1 MKTIIRNGE
10 IIDPANR
17 INREKFDLLIIDG
30 KIANI
35 DKNISVKDA
44 DTIDASGLVIVPGL
58 IDMHVHLRE
67 PGQEHKETI
76 KTGTRSALKGGFTS
90 IMAMANTK
98 PVIDSVQV
106 LRDVLARVSDQAV
119 VNVFQACSVTV
130 GMLGEMLVDVDD
142 LVVNGASALSDD
154 GKPVMNSQIMGNALI
169 ACKKHNIPLISH
181 CEWIDKEYEGWIINK
196 GEVSEKLG
204 IIGIPNL
211 AEERMVERDIK
222 LADETDSHIHIAH
235 VSTAGSVE
243 LIRQAK
249 KRGVKVT
256 AEATPHHFTL
266 TDSAVEKY
274 GANAKMNPP
283 LRSKAD
289 VSAVI
294 EGLKDGTIDVIATD
308 HAPHAEY
315 EKAKGLKDA
324 PFGIVGL
331 ETCLSLVITELVNKG
346 HLSLYEAIEKMTI
359 NPAKI
364 LNIKKGT
371 LSIGED
377 ADITIIDL
385 DKEWTVDPSRFESK
399 GRNTP
404 FIDRK
409 LRGLPAITIV
419 KGKEYRFSLSYC

>member
-1 MKTIIRNGE
+1 MKILIRNGE
-10 IIDPANR
+10 LIDPANK
-17 INREKFDLLIIDG
+17 INRERLDLLVIDG
-30 KIANI
+30 KIADINE
-35 DKNISVKDA
+35 NISVKDA
-44 DTIDASGLVIVPGL
+44 DIINADGLIVVPGL

-67 PGQEHKETI
+67 PGQEYKETI
-76 KTGTRSALKGGFTS
+76 KTGTKSALKGGFTS
-90 IMAMANTK
+90 IMTMANTN

-106 LRDVLARVSDQAV
+106 LKDLLARINDQAV
-119 VNVFQACSVTV
+119 VNIFPASSITIRMQ
-130 GMLGEMLVDVDD
+130 GEMLVDVDD
-142 LVVNGASALSDD
+142 LVVNGVVALSDD
-154 GKPVMNSQIMGNALI
+154 GKPVMNSQIMKNALI
-169 ACKKHNIPLISH
+169 ACKRHNIPIISH
-181 CEWIDKEYEGWIINK
+181 CEWIDKEYDGWVMNK
-196 GEVSEKLG
+196 GEMSKKLG
-204 IIGIPNL
+204 IIGIPNS
-211 AEERMVERDIK
+211 AEEKMVERDIN
-222 LADETDSHIHIAH
+222 LAEETDSHIHIAH
-235 VSTAGSVE
+235 VSTAGTVE

-266 TDSAVEKY
+266 TDETVEKY

-283 LRSKAD
+283 LRSKDD

-294 EGLKDGTIDVIATD
+294 EGLKDHTIDVIATD

-364 LNIKKGT
+364 LNLKKGT
-371 LSIGED
+371 LSVGAD
-377 ADITIIDL
+377 ADITIIDIN
-385 DKEWTVDPSRFESK
+385 KEWTVDPSKFESK

-404 FIDRK
+404 FIDWK
-409 LRGLPAITIV
+409 LKGSPAMIV
-419 KGKEYRFSLSYC
+419 GGNGKIYRISN

>member
-30 KIANI
+30 KIADI

-44 DTIDASGLVIVPGL
+44 DIINANGLVIVPGL
-58 IDMHVHLRE
+58 IDMHVHIRE

-90 IMAMANTK
+90 IMAMANTN

-106 LRDVLARVSDQAV
+106 LRDVLARISDQAF

-130 GMLGEMLVDVDD
+130 RMLGEMLVDVDD

-154 GKPVMNSQIMGNALI
+154 GKPVMNSQIMRNALI

-204 IIGIPNL
+204 IIGIPNS

-294 EGLKDGTIDVIATD
+294 EGLKDGTIDIIATD

-331 ETCLSLVITELVNKG
+331 ETCLSLVITELVNKE
-346 HLSLYEAIEKMTI
+346 HLSLYKAIEKMTI

-364 LNIKKGT
+364 LDIKKGT
-371 LSIGED
+371 LSIGAD

-404 FIDRK
+404 FIDWK

-419 KGKEYRFSLSYC
+419 KGVKYRFSFFQ